1 MTLKTESVS
10 FTEAIGPADILTI
23 DWRDKKNQPGQRP
36 EDIEVH
42 IHTEHTFQTV
52 EGIGGSFSEIGWNA
66 LASLGED
73 ERNKVVRKLFGPT
86 PDCAFSF
93 CRMPIGASDF
103 ATDAYSLND
112 TVGDFTMEHFTVERD
127 EKGLIPYIKAAQAE
141 NAELKIHASPWSPP
155 GWMKTSGKMD
165 GGDGLLI
172 DEDRIYRAYAL
183 YFRRFIEEYEARG
196 IPVDRV
202 MVQNEPD
209 ANSSF
214 PNCHMEPETLIK
226 FTLDYLAPEFISAR
240 LKTKIWGGTFRG
252 ITGLQSHRCM
262 ANALYRE
269 TVSGVGFQ
277 YAFAGDILE
286 LTQLYPGTPV
296 MHTES
301 VCWRGENSERQAAA
315 LFHDFVDHMKA
326 GCTIYTYWNMILDE
340 NSSSA
345 WAWSQNSLVQID
357 RNSGEVTYHPDF
369 QVMNLLGRH
378 LKPKARRVESFC
390 FAARSIA
397 FQNPDGEVVIFLL
410 NPGDEREA
418 VFKVDG
424 TIIRRQVPARSV
436 VAATFG
442 G

>member
-1 MTLKTESVS
+1 MTLRTDAVS
-10 FTEAIGPADILTI
+10 FNDAIGPAEILSI

-42 IHTEHTFQTV
+42 VHTYHTFQTL
-52 EGIGGSFSEIGWNA
+52 EGLGGSFNEIGWNA
-66 LASLGED
+66 LASLDED
-73 ERNKVVRKLFGPT
+73 KRKEVIGKLFGPS
-86 PDCAFSF
+86 PDSAFTF

-103 ATDAYSLND
+103 ATDAYSLDD
-112 TVGDFTMEHFTVERD
+112 TAGDYTMEHFTVERD

-141 NAELKIHASPWSPP
+141 NPKLKIHASPWSPP

-172 DEDRIYRAYAL
+172 DEERIYRAYAL

-196 IPVDRV
+196 IPIDRV

-226 FTLDYLAPEFISAR
+226 FTVDYLAPE
-240 LKTKIWGGTFRG
+240 LKNAGLNSIWGGTFRG

-262 ANALYRE
+262 ADTRYRE
-269 TVSGVGFQ
+269 TVGGVGFQ
-277 YAFAGDILE
+277 YAFAGDIQE

-301 VCWRGENSERQAAA
+301 VCWRGENSDLQAAA
-315 LFHDFVDHMKA
+315 LFLDFVDHMKA
-326 GCTIYTYWNMILDE
+326 GCTAYTYWNMILDE
-340 NSSSA
+340 TSSSS
-345 WAWSQNSLVQID
+345 WSWSQNSLIQID

-369 QVMNLLGRH
+369 QVMNLLGSC
-378 LKPKARRVESFC
+378 LKLGTKRVESFC

-397 FQNPDGEVVIFLL
+397 FQNPDGEVVIFVL

-418 VFKVDG
+418 VFEVDG
-424 TIIRRQVPARSV
+424 RSAKQLIPARSIV
-436 VAATFG
+436 VVTL
-442 G
+442 